1 MPFSR
6 VRKHLCACLQSF
18 ATCLPPGG
26 TQTVVSDGGREQ
38 SPAKRGAMQGCQIA
52 WTLLE
57 IQPQVSLTLRGI
69 YAVKSILEMLIQKCV
84 FLTALSDMPSSR
96 TGRAV

>member
-1 MPFSR
+1 
-6 VRKHLCACLQSF
+6 
-18 ATCLPPGG
+18 
-26 TQTVVSDGGREQ
+26 
-38 SPAKRGAMQGCQIA
+38 MQGCQIA